1 MRRFCVGVLSC
12 GVMLILAVG
21 CGESSSHS
29 SDSGR
34 FYADRDDDVATA
46 GGQSTSSNN
55 DASTND
61 AVDASDAKDQPAEAS
76 DDGEQTA
83 KADDKAFRQIGG
95 RVDARP
101 THPPDSAAAGSSP
114 GSSASDGV
122 KRPTRDHM
130 APQQVATGGDGRARN
145 ITFDNLKFEM
155 EDPKSR
161 LFTREM
167 LTDEIEKLSGNR
179 VRIRGFI
186 LPGALEEFSNFVLVR
201 DNQECCFGPGAAI
214 YDSMMVDMTDGQ
226 IVKFSTRPV
235 TVEGTFEV
243 KEVVGPDNRHWSIY
257 RLTATKVE

>member
-1 MRRFCVGVLSC
+1 MRRICVGVLAC
-12 GVMLILAVG
+12 GVMLVLAVG

-29 SDSGR
+29 SDGGR
-34 FYADRDDDVATA
+34 FYADRDDAVATGSGQPTSPA
-46 GGQSTSSNN
+46 EGASAEPAKDGQSTAEAAEKPANSVSGDQSTSSGQSEQSGERPA
-55 DASTND
+55 DQPA
-61 AVDASDAKDQPAEAS
+61 AVDAANPPPPA
-76 DDGEQTA
+76 
-83 KADDKAFRQIGG
+83 
-95 RVDARP
+95 
-101 THPPDSAAAGSSP
+101 
-114 GSSASDGV
+114 SSASDGAN
-122 KRPTRDHM
+122 RPTRDHM

-161 LFTREM
+161 LFKREM